1 MSMNHMRNAIWGFA
15 LVLGSWSPALAAE
28 DGSPPISFDDMAWQ
42 SAGPADLHVFDPYI
56 GTFEGKPYTSDEG
69 KAYHFKVSYE
79 WYDKGQTLIK
89 FSIRVVVPA
98 NNLDRVIGEGFYGYD
113 PFTKRIFAHG
123 YFPRGQAGW
132 GWVSAFDPATHA
144 RVTRVHS
151 QGADGVTTEVRD
163 TFWVIDENS
172 WGNITFV
179 SQGGAPWQQVS
190 DEVFTRVEN

>member
-1 MSMNHMRNAIWGFA
+1 MNMKYMRNAVWSLT

-28 DGSPPISFDDMAWQ
+28 AASPPIAFDHVAWQ
-42 SAGPADLHVFDPYI
+42 TAAPEDIHVFDPYI
-56 GTFEGKPYTSDEG
+56 GTYQGKSYTSDEG
-69 KAYHFKVSYE
+69 KAYHFTVSYA
-79 WYDKGQTLIK
+79 WYDQGETLIK
-89 FSIRVVVPA
+89 FAVGVVVPA
-98 NNLDRVIGEGFYGYD
+98 DGLDRVIGEGFYGYD
-113 PFTKRIFAHG
+113 PFTQRIFAHG

-132 GWVSAFDPATHA
+132 GWVSEFDPVTHA

-151 QGADGVTTEVRD
+151 QDADGVTTEVRD

-179 SQGGAPWQQVS
+179 SQGGQPWQQVS